1 MTYPDM
7 RECST
12 ANELKALA
20 DKYPPAVRIGDTKIV
35 AAGRDAGG
43 WWLRLTG
50 GKPTHCKT
58 VVLVHICPAHALARR
73 NISTS
78 TNTFRGARGT
88 TPHQA
93 LYVCCPCTCI

>member
-43 WWLRLTG
+43 WWFPLPG
-50 GKPTHCKT
+50 GQRTHCKR
-58 VVLVHICPAHALARR
+58 VVREHIRQVHALARR
-73 NISTS
+73 HRASSN
-78 TNTFRGARGT
+78 NAF
-88 TPHQA
+88 
-93 LYVCCPCTCI
+93 